1 LAFAENSG
9 KLGTAIDLTGKYRVY
24 SGIKGVKGLSLNL
37 GMTAKTE
44 GFLLEEMNLKRY
56 IGFRIG
62 ASIWL

>member
-1 LAFAENSG
+1 
-9 KLGTAIDLTGKYRVY
+9 
-24 SGIKGVKGLSLNL
+24 
-37 GMTAKTE
+37 MTAKTE